1 MIINAILIIAILAG
15 AAIGTRYYVRRL
27 DMPGGEQGSR
37 EEEEEERDIA
47 FFVDETAGAFNRT
60 LRQNLSGQNLTRSE
74 LAKRREQKGALRE
87 ALTNAAFG
95 DAAARRTV
103 KVRIKSILG
112 YREYGVDESTINS
125 IVRFNRPE
133 RMSSQERFEVLL
145 YLYKRKY
152 EEAPLSALIRDFSLD
167 APVKKGMNEEI
178 AISEEALLNAY
189 QGVMAGMSSL
199 GKVRLSFNDKLE
211 ILSQLIFERYVGL
224 GSIDMLLDTEIDE
237 VDAGVS
243 GLPYGGF
250 SIERVTK
257 EKISFSYDSIWIVLH
272 GVNIHMKC
280 MGFSEQEE
288 LMRVCQNVYQFEA
301 DSVLSRT
308 KPAVVST
315 MKDGSRIVV
324 VRPPFAESYGFF
336 MRRFETSKAMTVDT
350 LIRAKNKAIPMAMLF
365 WIIKGQRNMGITGS
379 QGTGKTTFL
388 KALITYIPEEFNLR
402 IQELSFELNLRF
414 TYPERNIETFQET
427 DSMSA
432 QEGLNLQKKTN
443 GAVNIIGEVANA
455 VQASHIIQTAKVASL
470 FAMFTHHA
478 KTARDFV
485 DAIANNLLEMG
496 LYADKKDATAEAAK
510 VLNIDCHLTN
520 VKGYRH
526 IERITEII
534 PVMEREDPS
543 VRMENATMQ
552 EKFMADAMT
561 YFQRS
566 TNPVLFETKDLV
578 RWEPFE
584 ETDDEE
590 ERKDGIFRLVREPSE
605 EMMEDICSKLTY
617 QEEEQFRRDLDMM
630 RRMSDGEES
639 EEISEWTSQVLSY

>member
-1 MIINAILIIAILAG
+1 MAINAVIIILILAVT
-15 AAIGTRYYVRRL
+15 IFGTRYYL
-27 DMPGGEQGSR
+27 KSLNTGGEGSD
-37 EEEEEERDIA
+37 RDEDSDDMDIV
-47 FFVDETAGAFNRT
+47 FFVDETARAFNRT

-74 LAKRREQKGALRE
+74 LRKKREQTGMLRE

-95 DAAARRTV
+95 DSAARRTV
-103 KVRIKSILG
+103 KNRIKSILG
-112 YREYGVDESTINS
+112 FPEYQIDDSTING

-133 RMSSQERFEVLL
+133 KMTSQERFEVLL
-145 YLYKRKY
+145 YLYKRKF
-152 EEAPLSALIRDFSLD
+152 PDSALTTMIRDFDLD
-167 APVKKGMNEEI
+167 KPIKKGMNEEVTI
-178 AISEEALLNAY
+178 TEEALLEAY
-189 QGVMAGMSSL
+189 KGVMSGKSSL
-199 GKVRLSFNDKLE
+199 GRTRLSFNDKLE

-224 GSIDMLLDTEIDE
+224 GSIDTLLDTEIDE

-257 EKISFSYDSIWIVLH
+257 EKISFSYDAIWIVLH

-280 MGFSEQEE
+280 MGFGSQEE
-288 LMRVCQNVYQFEA
+288 LIRVCQNVYQFEA

-350 LIRAKNKAIPMAMLF
+350 LIKAKNKAIPMAMMF
-365 WIIKGQRNMGITGS
+365 WIIRGQLNMGITGS

-402 IQELSFELNLRF
+402 LQELSFELNLRF
-414 TYPERNIETFQET
+414 TYPERNIESFQET

-478 KTARDFV
+478 KTAQDFV
-485 DAIANNLLEMG
+485 DAIANNLLEMS

-510 VLNIDCHLTN
+510 VLNVDCHLTN

-534 PVMEREDPS
+534 PVMEQEYPS
-543 VRMENATMQ
+543 VRMEDASDQ

-561 YFQRS
+561 FFQRM
-566 TNPVLFETKDLV
+566 TNPVLFETKDLI
-578 RWEPFE
+578 RWEPFM

-590 ERKDGIFRLVREPSE
+590 EKKDGIFRLVRNPSDD
-605 EMMEDICSKLTY
+605 MMDDICSKLTF
-617 QEEEQFRRDLDMM
+617 EEEERFKYDLEMM
-630 RRMSDGEES
+630 RRVSDGEVSAEVD
-639 EEISEWTSQVLSY
+639 EWTKQVLSY